1 MRIRPALALACLLA
15 APAVFAE
22 APAPSFDES
31 VAQLK
36 ARVVKEGG
44 SGLVVMAERTDVF
57 GVAFKIK
64 AVGATFQDIAVK
76 PWDDRHASIFSYS
89 GKATDAVDGSG
100 RMNEEPNV
108 LFVEAWGPDFKPKV
122 TLKLPR
128 RGEKPEVVTVYFGTR
143 VESPK

>member
-1 MRIRPALALACLLA
+1 MRVRPAFALICLFA
-15 APAVFAE
+15 APLF
-22 APAPSFDES
+22 SQTFDQA

-57 GVAFKIK
+57 QVKFRVQ

-76 PWDDRHASIFSYS
+76 PWDDQHEAIFSYS
-89 GKATDAVDGSG
+89 GKATDSVDGGG
-100 RMNEEPNV
+100 RLNEEPSV
-108 LFVEAWGPDFKPKV
+108 IRVEVWGPDFRPKV

-128 RGEKPEVVTVYFGTR
+128 RGEKPEVATVYFGEK
-143 VESPK
+143 VEGAK

>member
-1 MRIRPALALACLLA
+1 MRIRPALALVCLSA
-15 APAVFAE
+15 APMLAQ
-22 APAPSFDES
+22 SFDQA

-36 ARVVKEGG
+36 ARIVREGG
-44 SGLVVMAERTDVF
+44 SGLVVRVERTDVF
-57 GVAFKIK
+57 GVDFKVK

-76 PWDDRHASIFSYS
+76 PWDGQHAAIFSYS

-108 LFVEAWGPDFKPKV
+108 IFVEVWGPDFKPKM

-128 RGEKPEVVTVYFGTR
+128 RGEKPEVGTIYFGTK
-143 VESPK
+143 VEAAK

>member
-1 MRIRPALALACLLA
+1 MRIRPALAFACLLA
-15 APAVFAE
+15 APAFAQ
-22 APAPSFDES
+22 SFDEA

-44 SGLVVMAERTDVF
+44 SGLVARVERADVF
-57 GVAFKIK
+57 GVAFKVK

-76 PWDDRHASIFSYS
+76 PWDGQHAAIFSYS

-108 LFVEAWGPDFKPKV
+108 LFVEVWGPDFKPKL
-122 TLKLPR
+122 TLKVPR
-128 RGEKPEVVTVYFGTR
+128 RGEKAEVATIYFGTK
-143 VESPK
+143 VEASK

>member
-1 MRIRPALALACLLA
+1 MRARPSFALACLLA
-15 APAVFAE
+15 APLFSQS
-22 APAPSFDES
+22 PSFDEA

-44 SGLVVMAERTDVF
+44 SGLVVMAERADVF
-57 GVAFKIK
+57 GVNFKIK

-76 PWDDRHASIFSYS
+76 PWDARHDAIFSYS

-108 LFVEAWGPDFKPKV
+108 LFVEVWGPDFKPKI

-128 RGEKPEVVTVYFGTR
+128 RGEKPEVGTLYIGTK
-143 VESPK
+143 VEAAK

>member
-15 APAVFAE
+15 APAFAQ
-22 APAPSFDES
+22 SFDEA

-44 SGLVVMAERTDVF
+44 SGLVIMAERTDVF
-57 GVAFKIK
+57 GVHFKMQS
-64 AVGATFQDIAVK
+64 VGADFTYAALR
-76 PWDDRHASIFSYS
+76 PWNGNGAPIFSYS

-100 RMNEEPNV
+100 RLNEEPNV
-108 LFVEAWGPDFKPKV
+108 LFVEVSGDAFRPKV

-128 RGEKPEVVTVYFGTR
+128 RGEKPEVATVYMGKGG
-143 VESPK
+143 EASK

>member
-1 MRIRPALALACLLA
+1 MRIRPAFAFVCLLA
-15 APAVFAE
+15 APASAQ
-22 APAPSFDES
+22 SFDQA

-44 SGLVVMAERTDVF
+44 SGLVVTVERTDVF
-57 GVAFKIK
+57 GVNFKIK

-76 PWDDRHASIFSYS
+76 PWDDRHAAIFSYS

-108 LFVEAWGPDFKPKV
+108 LFVEVWSPDFKPKM
-122 TLKLPR
+122 TLKVPR
-128 RGEKPEVVTVYFGTR
+128 RGEKPEVGTLYFGTK
-143 VESPK
+143 VEPSK

>member
-1 MRIRPALALACLLA
+1 MRIRPALASACLLA
-15 APAVFAE
+15 ATAVSAQ
-22 APAPSFDES
+22 APAPSFDEA

-57 GVAFKIK
+57 GVAFKVK

-76 PWDDRHASIFSYS
+76 PWDDRHAAIFSYS

-108 LFVEAWGPDFKPKV
+108 LFVEVWGPDFKPKM

-128 RGEKPEVVTVYFGTR
+128 RGEKPEVGTIYLGTKA
-143 VESPK
+143 ESPK